1 MPILDIQRRL
11 TQLGVIR
18 LGRQVP
24 TGKTN
29 RRGEPTFRPEKL
41 DRFRITS
48 ADESLIASVA
58 AKYGGTPA
66 PWRGPSGPEWEVIT
80 DAKSLPVLV
89 PPQKIDPNYELWG
102 NGFRARLCDGE
113 TERQR
118 NAGCLC
124 IRGED
129 GHVHDFVFG
138 GLCDCGVKRECK
150 PTTRLSLMLAEI
162 PGLGVWKLESH
173 GRNAAAELPMTS
185 DALEA
190 SPGPVP
196 ATLIVQ
202 FVEKKILLN
211 AGKQTEKIEPRS
223 FYVPRLVF
231 DFVTPEQAFSGQIGA
246 AAKAALSS
254 AAGQHAIASAPTPPS
269 GPTVDQLVALVKGAE
284 RREQLAA
291 LWEDAKRT
299 VAEGDPDLPRLKA
312 AFAAAGERLNPP
324 DQPSPA
330 AAQPPASEVV
340 DAELVDDSGLD
351 ANTVWMQIVGEAGK
365 RQWSSSDA
373 ERSFTEWMQLDSKA
387 ASASQLQT
395 YLTAL
400 KNGQVGQ

>member
-1 MPILDIQRRL
+1 MPILDIQKRL

-48 ADESLIASVA
+48 PDQAKIAEIA
-58 AKYGGTPA
+58 ARYGGTPA
-66 PWRGPSGPEWEVIT
+66 QWRGPSGQEWEVIT

-102 NGFRARLCDGE
+102 NGFRARLCDGG

-124 IRGED
+124 IQGEE
-129 GHVHDFVFG
+129 GHIHDFVFG
-138 GLCDCGVKRECK
+138 GQCECGEKRECK
-150 PTTRLSLMLAEI
+150 PTTRLSLMLAAV

-190 SPGPVP
+190 APGPVP

-202 FVEKKILLN
+202 FVEKKILAN
-211 AGKQTEKIEPRS
+211 AGKNTEKIEPRS
-223 FYVPRLVF
+223 FFVPRLVF

-246 AAKAALSS
+246 AAKAALSGRP
-254 AAGQHAIASAPTPPS
+254 AQPAIASAPS
-269 GPTVDQLVALVKGAE
+269 GPTVDQLIALVKLAKN
-284 RREQLAA
+284 RQQLAE
-291 LWEDAKRT
+291 LWEDAKK
-299 VAEGDPDLPRLKA
+299 VAIDGDPDTERLKI
-312 AFAAAGERLNPP
+312 AFADAGARLNPP
-324 DQPSPA
+324 AEKPA
-330 AAQPPASEVV
+330 APVEQPPVDVVV
-340 DAELVDDSGLD
+340 DAEVVDENGPD
-351 ANTVWMQIVGEAGK
+351 ADTVWMLIVGEAGK
-365 RQWSSSDA
+365 RQWSTPDV
-373 ERSFTEWMQLDSKA
+373 EQRYRDWMKQDPRE
-387 ASASQLQT
+387 ASAGQLQT
-395 YLTAL
+395 FLTAL
-400 KNGQVGQ
+400 KNDQVS